1 MNSQIQLL
9 KCMMQDVRIE
19 TLQGLE
25 GLTKH
30 LTTVLF
36 VDGEAVSQD
45 SARGVAESFE
55 KYLKE

>member
-1 MNSQIQLL
+1 MTRVYREN
-9 KCMMQDVRIE
+9 
-19 TLQGLE
+19 GLE
-25 GLTKH
+25 SLTKH
-30 LTTVLF
+30 PTSVLF